1 LGETGEDS
9 IMQEDEKENLR
20 RTNWAIWL
28 PVMVTTIGAFIWF
41 FIFVI
46 LD

>member
-1 LGETGEDS
+1 
-9 IMQEDEKENLR
+9 MREDEKENLR
-20 RTNWAIWL
+20 RNHWAIWL
-28 PVMVTTIGAFIWF
+28 PIIVATIGSVLWF